1 MTKARDLANASTAL
15 SAVDA
20 TELGYLD
27 GVTSA
32 VQTQIDAK
40 APSSTAVTLTG
51 AQTLTNKTLTA
62 PAINAGTFS
71 AAEEVVNLV
80 GTGFAGY
87 TYDTNNGTFV
97 YIYANATANGVVN
110 FRGDA
115 SNTLNSLL
123 STGQSISCTLLLL
136 NGATPYRVTSVT
148 VDGSAP
154 AATVWSGGTAPAAG
168 NASARDA
175 YSFTIVK
182 LDGAPTWL
190 VLAAGPI
197 KYA

>member
-15 SAVDA
+15 SAVTA
-20 TELGYLD
+20 TELGYVD

-32 VQTQIDAK
+32 IQTQIDAK
-40 APSSTAVTLTG
+40 APTSTTTTLTG
-51 AQTLTNKTLTA
+51 TQTLTNKTLTS
-62 PAINAGTFS
+62 PVINTAVFTS
-71 AAEEVVNLV
+71 AEETVNLV
-80 GTGFAGY
+80 ATGFAGY
-87 TYDTNNGTFV
+87 TYNTNNGTFV
-97 YIYANATANGVVN
+97 YIYANATADGVVN

-123 STGQSISCTLLLL
+123 STGQSISCTLVLL

-148 VDGSAP
+148 IDGSAP

-168 NASARDA
+168 NASSRDA